1 MSLRKIEKVKSK
13 KKKRCVKIY
22 QAYNYTPKAATLV
35 LYILEL
41 LNSHIYK
48 LYVSVY
54 YSLFFEYML
63 FILPMSNKHFQ
74 KLIRFMTTKS

>member
-1 MSLRKIEKVKSK
+1 MRKDIPGIQLHTQSSYISI
-13 KKKRCVKIY
+13 IY
-22 QAYNYTPKAATLV
+22 TGITQFSYYV
-35 LYILEL
+35 
-41 LNSHIYK
+41 HIYK